1 MGEMMEEDDRCKDQ
15 KEEILDV
22 NEDDRVIANMNIE
35 GMPWYT
41 SSKPVY
47 KKSED
52 SMEPLGKKE
61 TRNLIFSSMA
71 AALFFGLI
79 FIFVFFLII
88 LFFTIIWR

>member
-1 MGEMMEEDDRCKDQ
+1 MGEMMKEDDKRIDQ

-52 SMEPLGKKE
+52 SIEPLGKKE
-61 TRNLIFSSMA
+61 TKNLIFSSMA

>member
-1 MGEMMEEDDRCKDQ
+1 MMKEDDQRIEQKDD
-15 KEEILDV
+15 ILDV
-22 NEDDRVIANMNIE
+22 NEDDKVIANMNIE

-47 KKSED
+47 KKSEG
-52 SMEPLGKKE
+52 SIEPLGKKE

>member
-1 MGEMMEEDDRCKDQ
+1 MKEDDKQIDQ

-52 SMEPLGKKE
+52 TIEPLGKKE
-61 TRNLIFSSMA
+61 TKNLIFSSMA

>member
-1 MGEMMEEDDRCKDQ
+1 MMKEDDQRIEQKD
-15 KEEILDV
+15 EILDV
-22 NEDDRVIANMNIE
+22 NEDDRVIASMNIE

-52 SMEPLGKKE
+52 SIEPLGKKE

>member
-1 MGEMMEEDDRCKDQ
+1 MGEMMKEDDKRDQ
-15 KEEILDV
+15 KEDILDV

-52 SMEPLGKKE
+52 TIEPLGKKE